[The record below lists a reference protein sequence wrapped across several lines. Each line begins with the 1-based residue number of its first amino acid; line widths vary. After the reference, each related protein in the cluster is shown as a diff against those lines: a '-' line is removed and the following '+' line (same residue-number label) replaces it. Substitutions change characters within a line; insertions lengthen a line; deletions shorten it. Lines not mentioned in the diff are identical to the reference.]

1 MRPNH
6 SCARLIIGLLT
17 VVVCGA
23 AAFAQT
29 PAHQDFSGYWELRLD
44 GMSVPPAV
52 LTRAATAASAAQARK
67 DAEALSR
74 CVAVGMPAVMNDRNT
89 LDIRQSP
96 TVVGIV
102 AKTQSSTRYIYTDG
116 RQHPEKDEL
125 EATTNGH
132 SVGRWEGD
140 TLVVDTVGFN
150 DRGLTRVPGGG
161 YRTAAS
167 HLTERMRLL
176 ANGQLSVNFEWD
188 DPAVFVRPHTYEF
201 RYVKV
206 ASIAEPRVQECF
218 ANDQE
223 RTAFLLR
230 QFTSTP

>member
-1 MRPNH
+1 MPRNYL
-6 SCARLIIGLLT
+6 CARVGVALMT
-17 VVVCGA
+17 VIVGGA
-23 AAFAQT
+23 ALLAQT
-29 PAHQDFSGYWELRLD
+29 PARPDFSGYWELRLD
-44 GMSVPPAV
+44 GTSVPPAV
-52 LTRAATAASAAQARK
+52 LTRAATAAAAAQARK

-74 CVAVGMPAVMNDRNT
+74 CVTIGMPAVMNDRNT

-102 AKTQSSTRYIYTDG
+102 AKIQSSTRYIYTDG
-116 RQHPEKDEL
+116 RQHPDKDEL

-140 TLVVDTVGFN
+140 ALVVDTVGFN
-150 DRGLTRVPGGG
+150 DRGLTRIPGGG
-161 YRTAAS
+161 YRTPTS

-176 ANGQLSVNFEWD
+176 ANGQLSVTFAWD
-188 DPAVFVRPHTYEF
+188 DPAVFAWPHTYEF

-206 ASIAEPRVQECF
+206 GSIAEPRVIECF
-218 ANDQE
+218 TNDQD

-230 QFTSTP
+230 QFTQNP